1 MNRGRRPRFLCSDD
15 LPPPSTNGIVAS
27 WTSNNKSR
35 TTPPPCFRVSRLL
48 TRRPVRIATVL
59 GRSHGTIV
67 GDAPFE
73 SSLTRPSSSCVP
85 GSCDPSAAPA
95 AEPSP
100 TTHPFALPFQRYVK
114 DAVLQRSA
122 DYLAN
127 EPRSYRHVAR
137 DGHRP
142 ITYESPACGADRTA
156 SVVPRGDGP
165 ATIDVRCL
173 SPATI
178 DERSLSPATIW
189 RWVGWL
195 GALRAALRTALELI
209 RQKDPRSTLH
219 RQVCAVPVHKY
230 RTPARRTLLEHAL
243 RLLLAAAVFRRLFAE
258 ELFPR
263 YATADDDG

>member
-1 MNRGRRPRFLCSDD
+1 M
-15 LPPPSTNGIVAS
+15 
-27 WTSNNKSR
+27 
-35 TTPPPCFRVSRLL
+35 
-48 TRRPVRIATVL
+48 
-59 GRSHGTIV
+59 
-67 GDAPFE
+67 
-73 SSLTRPSSSCVP
+73 
-85 GSCDPSAAPA
+85 
-95 AEPSP
+95 
-100 TTHPFALPFQRYVK
+100 PFQRYVQ

-127 EPRSYRHVAR
+127 EQRSYRHVAR

-156 SVVPRGDGP
+156 SVVPRGD
-165 ATIDVRCL
+165 V
-173 SPATI
+173 PATI
-178 DERSLSPATIW
+178 DERCLSPATIW

-195 GALRAALRTALELI
+195 GARRAALRTALELI